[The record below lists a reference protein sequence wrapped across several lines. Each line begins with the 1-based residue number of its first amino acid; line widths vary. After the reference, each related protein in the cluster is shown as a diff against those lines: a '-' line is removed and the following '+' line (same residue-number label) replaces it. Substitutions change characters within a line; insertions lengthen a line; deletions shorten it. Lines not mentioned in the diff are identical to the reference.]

1 MNSAAGNDPERI
13 AIADGTR
20 TFTYRSMYREWE
32 RYASVFAALGM
43 TGVNRS
49 RVGILG
55 STGAEAV
62 FSIYGLN
69 RVGATVSLIPAYSA
83 LTPSRVFQTIRDENL
98 TDVIVTDDFA
108 QPGFIQPLL
117 LRKKILDLHN
127 IIVLHLP
134 VTGVTVDPMMSA
146 AQEAKYFLL
155 KSWYGLLRMDELLV
169 TYGNRTIDQA
179 TKPSD
184 DMAFIL
190 HTSGTMSGAGKPVVL
205 SDEAFNAAAAGFHT
219 MEELKLPWGDLVT
232 AAIVDMSNAYSMI
245 DQIHS

>member
-1 MNSAAGNDPERI
+1 MKKQKQTYVTNQKAWRFISDMNSAAGNDPERI

-20 TFTYRSMYREWE
+20 TFTYCSMYREWE

-108 QPGFIQPLL
+108 QPGFIQQP
-117 LRKKILDLHN
+117 
-127 IIVLHLP
+127 
-134 VTGVTVDPMMSA
+134 
-146 AQEAKYFLL
+146 
-155 KSWYGLLRMDELLV
+155 
-169 TYGNRTIDQA
+169 IDQA

-232 AAIVDMSNAYSMI
+232 AAIVDLSNAYSMI

>member
-20 TFTYRSMYREWE
+20 TFTYCSMYREWE

-108 QPGFIQPLL
+108 QPGFIQQP
-117 LRKKILDLHN
+117 
-127 IIVLHLP
+127 
-134 VTGVTVDPMMSA
+134 
-146 AQEAKYFLL
+146 
-155 KSWYGLLRMDELLV
+155 
-169 TYGNRTIDQA
+169 IDQA

-232 AAIVDMSNAYSMI
+232 AAIVDLSNAYSMI